1 MSEKKE
7 LREIPKVLLELIEA
21 FSQFDDLSGKQKKKM
36 VIDKM
41 GVYFDMDLDMLIIVN
56 EMVDVII
63 EVHKHR
69 TKIKKKAKKIFSLC
83 C

>member
-21 FSQFDDLSGKQKKKM
+21 FSQFDDMTGKQKKKM

-41 GVYFDMDLDMLIIVN
+41 GVYFHMDLDMLIIVN

-63 EVHKHR
+63 ETHKHR
-69 TKIKKKAKKIFSLC
+69 TKIKNKAKKIFNLC

>member
-1 MSEKKE
+1 MSKKKE

-21 FSQFDDLSGKQKKKM
+21 FSQFDDLNGKQKKEM

-41 GVYFDMDLDMLIIVN
+41 GVYFNLDLDMIIIIN
-56 EMVDVII
+56 EMIDVII

-69 TKIKKKAKKIFSLC
+69 TKIKKNAKKIFSIC
-83 C
+83 I